1 VIPGHG
7 DSICLVSDCSSEMSA
22 GYGIG
27 CMHGVMTG
35 REKQKFLR
43 LVPIRFRFEVL
54 VGANVDCDDHVISLI
69 SRSLY
74 VKCASPILDL

>member
-1 VIPGHG
+1 
-7 DSICLVSDCSSEMSA
+7 MSA
-22 GYGIG
+22 RCGVG
-27 CMHGVMTG
+27 CMHNVTTG

-43 LVPIRFRFEVL
+43 LVSIRLRFEVL

-74 VKCASPILDL
+74 VKCAGPIFDL